1 MAIELKLLGASV
13 LLGLLY
19 IVIATGLATRVR
31 GLKWNAGNRDGDVKP
46 LTGAAGRAQRACTNF
61 LETYPLF
68 IAAVLAVVLAG
79 RTSTYTALGVQLYFW
94 ARFAYLPVYIMGMT
108 YVRTAIWVVSVV
120 GLLLVAWG
128 LF

>member
-1 MAIELKLLGASV
+1 MTIELKLLGASV

-31 GLKWNAGNRDGDVKP
+31 GLQWNAGNRDGEVKP
-46 LTGAAGRAQRACTNF
+46 LTGAAGRAHRASMNF

-68 IAAVLAVVLAG
+68 VAAVLAVVLAE

-94 ARFAYLPVYIMGMT
+94 ARFAYLPVYIMGIT
-108 YVRTAIWVVSVV
+108 YVRTAIWVVSVL

>member
-19 IVIATGLATRVR
+19 IVIAVGLATKVR
-31 GLKWNAGNRDGDVKP
+31 GLQWNAGNRDGDVKP
-46 LTGAAGRAQRACTNF
+46 LTGAAGRAQRASSNF

-68 IAAVLAVVLAG
+68 VAAVLAVVLAG
-79 RTSTYTALGVQLYFW
+79 KTSAYTALGVQLYFW
-94 ARFAYLPVYIMGMT
+94 ARFIYLPVYIMGIT
-108 YVRTAIWVVSVV
+108 YVRTVVWVVSVI